1 MNFLILN
8 LSFLNYS
15 RIRSIKWTTNKICLI
30 LFLIIDF
37 GLILITHCWL
47 SLGLLLLLRILSEHC
62 LKHAIVRFKLQNWC
76 YLFLFFFL
84 LNLSIIILCSCLI
97 LWCLSFIFKLLL
109 MLIIQLWFLICIV
122 LTSLLFDYRLIE
134 LLRLLRL
141 NSFIFLLFCCFILI
155 TLLLCLL
162 ILLPLFIIRC
172 LKIFL
177 KLLLMILLWT
187 LKFFR
192 LTIWFNIWILTHIYC
207 IWDSIQCSLFLF
219 WLLLINFLLVSLN
232 FCFKFL

>member
-1 MNFLILN
+1 MFDFIFDYRLWPH
-8 LSFLNYS
+8 FNYS
-15 RIRSIKWTTNKICLI
+15 LLIKFRLVTSIENFIRTLFKTCYRKIQTSELM
-30 LFLIIDF
+30 LFIFVL
-37 GLILITHCWL
+37 
-47 SLGLLLLLRILSEHC
+47 
-62 LKHAIVRFKLQNWC
+62 
-76 YLFLFFFL
+76 FL

-109 MLIIQLWFLICIV
+109 VLIIWLWFLICIV
-122 LTSLLFDYRLIE
+122 LTNLLFDYRLIE